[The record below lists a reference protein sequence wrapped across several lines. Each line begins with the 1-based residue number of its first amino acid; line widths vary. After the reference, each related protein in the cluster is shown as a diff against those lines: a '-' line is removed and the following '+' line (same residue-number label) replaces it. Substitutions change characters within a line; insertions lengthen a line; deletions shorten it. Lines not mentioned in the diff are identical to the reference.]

1 MDVFP
6 STLPTPQ
13 FLKTTGGPILRW
25 GILAPGEIAAAFTH
39 TLHTNTDQRVVAVAS
54 RSKERAVA
62 FGREFGISKTYV
74 ISRTLVPKL
83 VMWFERG
90 NQHGHEAKS
99 AAGWAARPFV
109 ALQHGFARGFERF
122 LEGYRDVLA
131 TLLNHRKVFVL
142 VFLAFC
148 GRLGADRVS

>member
-54 RSKERAVA
+54 RSKDRAVA
-62 FGREFGISKTYV
+62 FGRAFGISKTYD
-74 ISRTLVPKL
+74 SYDTTP
-83 VMWFERG
+83 W
-90 NQHGHEAKS
+90 
-99 AAGWAARPFV
+99 
-109 ALQHGFARGFERF
+109 
-122 LEGYRDVLA
+122 
-131 TLLNHRKVFVL
+131 
-142 VFLAFC
+142 
-148 GRLGADRVS
+148 